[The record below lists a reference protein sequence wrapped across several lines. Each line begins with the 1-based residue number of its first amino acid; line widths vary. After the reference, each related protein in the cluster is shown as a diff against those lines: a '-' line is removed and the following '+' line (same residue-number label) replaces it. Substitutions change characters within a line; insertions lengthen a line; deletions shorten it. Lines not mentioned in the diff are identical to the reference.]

1 METYKEVEA
10 RMPVDKDGS
19 YKRRPGDWENREG
32 CVRPMISLREQE
44 PFTVTH
50 KVSLRRHKT
59 DKTQTH
65 TIDKPKSK
73 SQVQSQPSPK

>member
-32 CVRPMISLREQE
+32 CVRPMISLTHTKVLGSRKLG
-44 PFTVTH
+44 PFFMVD
-50 KVSLRRHKT
+50 VSEA
-59 DKTQTH
+59 KTQP
-65 TIDKPKSK
+65 IDSLCM
-73 SQVQSQPSPK
+73 VALHG